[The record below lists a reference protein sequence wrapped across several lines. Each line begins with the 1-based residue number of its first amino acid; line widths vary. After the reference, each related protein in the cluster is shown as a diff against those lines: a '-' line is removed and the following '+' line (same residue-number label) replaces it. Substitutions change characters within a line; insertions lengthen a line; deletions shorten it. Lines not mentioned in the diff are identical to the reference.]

1 MLILVIEVCI
11 AVGER
16 VEKGQAVVVL
26 ESMETDWFVCHQSVL
41 FMDRE
46 TVTYFL
52 RHSFAFSIEITLLLV
67 LSFTRANEPFV
78 SLIVPT

>member
-26 ESMETDWFVCHQSVL
+26 ESMETEKVLRTPVWYHQEVTGSFVISPS
-41 FMDRE
+41 
-46 TVTYFL
+46 FL
-52 RHSFAFSIEITLLLV
+52 WIEKQ
-67 LSFTRANEPFV
+67 
-78 SLIVPT
+78 

>member
-26 ESMETDWFVCHQSVL
+26 ESMETEKVLRTPVWYHQEVIGSFVISPS
-41 FMDRE
+41 
-46 TVTYFL
+46 FL
-52 RHSFAFSIEITLLLV
+52 WIEKQ
-67 LSFTRANEPFV
+67 
-78 SLIVPT
+78 